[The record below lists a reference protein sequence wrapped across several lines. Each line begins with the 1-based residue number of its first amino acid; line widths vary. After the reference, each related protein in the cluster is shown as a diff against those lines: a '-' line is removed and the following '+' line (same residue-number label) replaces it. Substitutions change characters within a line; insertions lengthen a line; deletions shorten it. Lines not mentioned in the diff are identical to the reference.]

1 MKMRE
6 SNLEKHLT
14 DFLFIRAVM
23 LAIIVSASLTYTWI
37 IPTSLCIVRTNH
49 TVGPTYKPTYSM

>member
-14 DFLFIRAVM
+14 DFFLSEAVM
-23 LAIIVSASLTYTWI
+23 LAISAFLTYTWI